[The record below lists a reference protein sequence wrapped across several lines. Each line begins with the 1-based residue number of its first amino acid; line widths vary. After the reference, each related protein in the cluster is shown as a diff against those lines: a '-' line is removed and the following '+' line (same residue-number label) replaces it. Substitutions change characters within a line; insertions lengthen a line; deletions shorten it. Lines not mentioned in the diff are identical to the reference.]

1 MKFLAFMLAASA
13 ITFTAACGPAASNN
27 TTNVSPVVSATPVPA
42 APGNGDYPA
51 KGKVSKIDAK
61 RGSIELDH
69 EAIKDVKPAKKT
81 ELFVI
86 DSAILKG
93 ISVGDTVEFVLRHKD
108 GQEIVT
114 ELKKAN

>member
-1 MKFLAFMLAASA
+1 MKFPAFILAVSA
-13 ITFTAACGPAASNN
+13 IAFAAACGPAASNN
-27 TTNVSPVVSATPVPA
+27 TTNVSPVVSATAETA
-42 APGNGDYPA
+42 APGNGDYPG
-51 KGKVSKIDAK
+51 KGKVTNIDAK

-93 ISVGDTVEFVLRHKD
+93 ISVGDNVDFVLRHKD
-108 GQEIVT
+108 GQEIIT
-114 ELKKAN
+114 ELKKQN